1 MGSRYSQE
9 SIDLFVRHV
18 GDKFDGAVVPNDAA
32 TIAIGVCT
40 AFDKSPKSAL
50 RDFTNKAM
58 SNGMERD
65 QADFMVRTAVKD
77 VCPHHL
83 QDLF

>member
-50 RDFTNKAM
+50 RDFTN
-58 SNGMERD
+58 GMERD